1 MKRLKKIALFVG
13 LILLT
18 IVFNLLPMLF
28 IGQEAQTPVAMKW
41 VFSIGYLVLVS
52 LLIFLIGK
60 RYRQQVTGAMREL
73 RFTWKDFGIALLF
86 FLATR
91 VVAVLGTMLV
101 QLGTGN
107 TMSANDAALFAT
119 SEQVATMFPLY
130 FITFHVAIG
139 LFAPFMEEL
148 VFRGFFSQYFFKT
161 GNKWLKLVI
170 SSSIFALFHIVYP
183 IEFVTYFA
191 LGAIFYLAY
200 ARRGSIKDAIAVHI
214 LNNSLLVL
222 FSVINYLVI
231 LFG

>member
-148 VFRGFFSQYFFKT
+148 VFRGFFSQYFFQD
-161 GNKWLKLVI
+161 
-170 SSSIFALFHIVYP
+170 
-183 IEFVTYFA
+183 
-191 LGAIFYLAY
+191 
-200 ARRGSIKDAIAVHI
+200 RQ
-214 LNNSLLVL
+214 
-222 FSVINYLVI
+222 
-231 LFG
+231 